1 MIEPAGEAMSRE
13 GKGTA
18 AAGEAGNSRPLRWE
32 DARQRLTRG
41 GWFWLV
47 TVRPDGAPHAMPV
60 FAVWSE
66 SALYVVSKDTA
77 RKSRNLEADG
87 RCVVTTD
94 AGDLHLIVEGTARRV
109 RDDATLR
116 RASAAFEAGYGWP
129 TVVTGDRLDA
139 DYGAPTSGGPPYN
152 VYEIAPTKA
161 FGLPTDGES
170 STPTRWRFTAAGA
183 RRSRDAVGGA

>member
-1 MIEPAGEAMSRE
+1 MDHRPVEEAMSRA

-18 AAGEAGNSRPLRWE
+18 AAGEAGNSRPIPWE
-32 DARQRLTRG
+32 EAERRLTRG

-66 SALYVVSKDTA
+66 SALFLVSKETT
-77 RKSRNLEADG
+77 RKSRNLTADG

-94 AGDLHLIVEGTARRV
+94 AGDLHLVVEGEARRV
-109 RDDATLR
+109 RDEATLG
-116 RASAAFEAGYGWP
+116 RASEAFEAIYDWP
-129 TVVTGDRLDA
+129 TVVAGEELDA
-139 DYGAPTSGGPPYN
+139 EYGAPTSGGPPYA
-152 VYEIAPTKA
+152 VFKIKPTRA

-170 STPTRWRFTAAGA
+170 FTPTRWRFET
-183 RRSRDAVGGA
+183 